1 MALECAHC
9 GTRCDDGATRCP
21 KCLRTTHLLPVAAAP
36 PPRSKGPVVAVILGC
51 ALAVGG
57 GAFVL
62 ARRPPAPPALPANT
76 PAAANDPLAV
86 TGDDLGPLIARVRA
100 ERDAVGRARAVAA
113 AVHERRAAA
122 VVTEDEPTPPPRAP
136 GLLWRVLPTL
146 RERVTEL
153 DLARLVAAV
162 LRAAGET
169 TAVVAERTVAP
180 RPDDVLD
187 ASGVRGSF
195 VVVVGD
201 HVLEPTQGTLVGK
214 GTVRHRPLT
223 ASALVGA
230 VSAQAALELADAG
243 GNAPRAIEYANA
255 AVEAWPE
262 APVPLAARARVWLSV
277 GASSG
282 LTSAEQDLRAAVSMR
297 DDAALHLLLARVT
310 LMRGDVANAARAA
323 MRAAAVAPGWGTPSV
338 ALLALKD
345 VTAQLDAGAVDGCAR
360 LRSARAPWTDD
371 AYALC
376 SPGVAD
382 DVRAASALRLL
393 DATHD
398 PLRVAF
404 AAAALPAGAVPSL
417 PSRVARHE
425 QRELASWLLLFGRP
439 ELLAGEDGGAP

>member
-1 MALECAHC
+1 
-9 GTRCDDGATRCP
+9 
-21 KCLRTTHLLPVAAAP
+21 VAAAP
-36 PPRSKGPVVAVILGC
+36 PPRSKGPLVAALLGGLVIAGGV
-51 ALAVGG
+51 AL
-57 GAFVL
+57 FVS
-62 ARRPPAPPALPANT
+62 RRLPAPPALPANT

-86 TGDDLGPLIARVRA
+86 TGDDLAPLVALARA
-100 ERDAVGRARAVAA
+100 ERDAVARARLVAT

-122 VVTEDEPTPPPRAP
+122 VVSEDEPTPPPRAP

-162 LRAAGET
+162 LRAAGD
-169 TAVVAERTVAP
+169 ASANVAERTAPP

-214 GTVRHRPLT
+214 GTVRQRALT
-223 ASALVGA
+223 ATSLVGA

-262 APVPLAARARVWLSV
+262 APVPLAARARVWLAV

-310 LMRGDVANAARAA
+310 LMRGDVVNAARAA
-323 MRAAAVAPGWGTPSV
+323 VRAAAVAPGWGSPSV

-345 VTAQLDAGAVDGCAR
+345 VTAQLDAGAADGCAR

-376 SPGVAD
+376 RAGVAD
-382 DVRAASALRLL
+382 DVRAASARRLL
-393 DATHD
+393 DGTHD

-417 PSRVARHE
+417 SSRVARHE
-425 QRELASWLLLFGRP
+425 RRELAAWLVLFGRP

>member
-9 GTRCDDGATRCP
+9 GTRCEDGATRCP

-36 PPRSKGPVVAVILGC
+36 PPRSKGPVVAAILGG
-51 ALAVGG
+51 ALLVGG
-57 GAFVL
+57 AAFVL
-62 ARRPPAPPALPANT
+62 ARRPSGPPPLPVHT
-76 PAAANDPLAV
+76 PAAASDPLAL
-86 TGDDLGPLIARVRA
+86 TGDDLAPLVARARA
-100 ERDAVGRARAVAA
+100 ERDAVARARLVAT

-122 VVTEDEPTPPPRAP
+122 VASEDEPTPPPRAP
-136 GLLWRVLPTL
+136 SLVWRVLPTL

-162 LRAAGET
+162 LRAAGD
-169 TAVVAERTVAP
+169 ASASVAERTAPP

-195 VVVVGD
+195 VVLAGD
-201 HVLEPTQGTLVGK
+201 HVVEPTQGTLVGK
-214 GTVRHRPLT
+214 GTVRQRALT

-255 AVEAWPE
+255 SVEAWPE
-262 APVPLAARARVWLSV
+262 APVPLAARARVWLAV

-323 MRAAAVAPGWGTPSV
+323 VRAATIAPGWGAPSV

-345 VTAQLDAGAVDGCAR
+345 VNAQLDAGAPDGCAR
-360 LRSARAPWTDD
+360 LRGARAPWTDD

-376 SPGVAD
+376 SAGVAD
-382 DVRAASALRLL
+382 DVRAASARRLL
-393 DATHD
+393 DGTHD

-404 AAAALPAGAVPSL
+404 AAAALPAGAAPSL

-425 QRELASWLLLFGRP
+425 RRELASWLALFGRP
-439 ELLAGEDGGAP
+439 ELLAGDDGGAP